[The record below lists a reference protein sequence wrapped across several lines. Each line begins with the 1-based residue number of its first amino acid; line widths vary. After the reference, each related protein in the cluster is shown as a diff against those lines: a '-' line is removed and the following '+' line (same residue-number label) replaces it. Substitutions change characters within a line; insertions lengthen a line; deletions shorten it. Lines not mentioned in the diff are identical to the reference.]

1 MMHDLAFIETQ
12 PQSPSLKR
20 RTDFIATY
28 DFPEQYN
35 AFYRDY
41 IRRNLQNPPRDNWFL
56 IALIEL
62 AEDIHFFEPDI
73 PPLLWQLYDSRRTAV
88 YLKLTVLDYFFAY
101 PVASGE
107 SAEWENN
114 YRKRLQK
121 ATNELI
127 KCQLLVNLLKIN
139 CLQES
144 YWHKLLTVIGRT
156 GDYRVIIR
164 AVNSLQKLPDLLPIH
179 RNNLTAAIRE
189 NPLSQFRAVTDALLK
204 FEAH

>member
-12 PQSPSLKR
+12 LQSPSLKR

-41 IRRNLQNPPRDNWFL
+41 IRRNLQNPPRDSWFL

-73 PPLLWQLYDSRRTAV
+73 PTLLWQLYDSRRTAV
-88 YLKLTVLDYFFAY
+88 YLKLTVLDYFLAY
-101 PVASGE
+101 PVVSGE
-107 SAEWENN
+107 SAEWEKN

-139 CLQES
+139 LLKEP
-144 YWHKLLTVIGRT
+144 YWHKLLTVVGRT
-156 GDYRVIIR
+156 SDYRVIIR
-164 AVNSLQKLPDLLPIH
+164 TLNSLQKLPDLLPIH
-179 RNNLTAAIRE
+179 RKNLTAVVRE

-204 FEAH
+204 FEAY